1 MISNEIMSFLMNEQ
15 NFKYLGKEFSDGNM
29 CHQLINFY
37 FGREY
42 FIRMYIFS
50 TTAIMVLEQ
59 STKVGIRTINSGS
72 FSLDKKYKD
81 SFRTLFRK
89 ITLELKRSTMNTRLE
104 KMEKDFD

>member
-37 FGREY
+37 FCREY

>member
-1 MISNEIMSFLMNEQ
+1 MSSNEIMCFLMNEH
-15 NFKYLGKEFSDGNM
+15 NFKYLGNEFSDGNM
-29 CHQLINFY
+29 CNHLVNFD
-37 FGREY
+37 FGEDY
-42 FIRMYIFS
+42 VIGMYVYS

-59 STKVGIRTINSGS
+59 STKVGIRTINAGS